1 MTAFNSYE
9 TKTQGVYGNGSE
21 TIFVNKFGN
30 AFIVQS
36 PDMPPGVDAAPTDN
50 YLPVDMVS
58 LGTSDVR
65 DMEIPD
71 WVQEYVAK

>member
-1 MTAFNSYE
+1 MTKFNSYE

-21 TIFVNKFGN
+21 TIFVNKFGK

-36 PDMPPGVDAAPTDN
+36 PDMQPGVDATPTDN

-58 LGTSDVR
+58 LGMSDVS
-65 DMEIPD
+65 DLEIPE
-71 WVQEYVAK
+71 WVYEAR